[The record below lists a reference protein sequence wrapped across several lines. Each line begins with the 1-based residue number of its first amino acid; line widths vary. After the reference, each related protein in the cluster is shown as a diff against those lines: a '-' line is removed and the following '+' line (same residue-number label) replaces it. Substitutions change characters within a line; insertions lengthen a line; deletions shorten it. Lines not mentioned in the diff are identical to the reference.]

1 MYLAPGLEMPL
12 LLSDLFIVSQ
22 GFPREHIENCVS
34 CSQKDIKWGLVS
46 SAKKLL
52 GMKID
57 THTHART
64 HNVSWGI
71 FLCPIKQACP
81 LTSSLSVLAR

>member
-46 SAKKLL
+46 SAKKTFR
-52 GMKID
+52 D
-57 THTHART
+57 ENRHTHTCTRT
-64 HNVSWGI
+64 MSAGV
-71 FLCPIKQACP
+71 FLCAQ
-81 LTSSLSVLAR
+81 